1 MTNFAVFKNKF
12 MKKKRLLLQ
21 MLFFDWAN
29 TQDNFLF
36 K

>member
-12 MKKKRLLLQ
+12 MEKRLLLQ

-29 TQDNFLF
+29 TQDISPL

>member
-12 MKKKRLLLQ
+12 MKKRLLLQ

-29 TQDNFLF
+29 TQDISLL

>member
-12 MKKKRLLLQ
+12 MEKRLLMQ
-21 MLFFDWAN
+21 ILFFDWAN
-29 TQDNFLF
+29 TQDNSQL